1 MKTGEPVHT
10 RVRQLRDKGAAQV
23 DPARMAQLEAL
34 ARRLAD
40 QPDAVRALLQERLE
54 LAMHALEHALE
65 VRVAQAP
72 IQPPA
77 RVPAGRARQLP
88 QLPRPPDSTE
98 MASVVRFRRSWAN
111 GRAQE
116 RIAAATARK
125 PRNAGPLNSHMLV
138 LQALDMM
145 QALPGDYLRRFL
157 THIETLQWLET
168 TQAQGSLAV
177 KPKRKKPR

>member
-1 MKTGEPVHT
+1 MTGELFHT
-10 RVRQLRDKGAAQV
+10 RVQQLRDKGAARV

-54 LAMHALEHALE
+54 AAMQALEERL
-65 VRVAQAP
+65 AQVP
-72 IQPPA
+72 SQPPA
-77 RVPAGRARQLP
+77 RIQVTKTRQLP
-88 QLPRPPDSTE
+88 QLPRPSGTSE
-98 MASVVRFRRSWAN
+98 MRSVTHFRRSWAN

-116 RIAAATARK
+116 RVAAATTRK

-138 LQALDMM
+138 LQSLDMM

-168 TQAQGSLAV
+168 AQAQGAPAG

>member
-1 MKTGEPVHT
+1 MKTNDSVPA
-10 RVRQLRDKGAAQV
+10 RVRQLRDKGAARV

-40 QPDAVRALLQERLE
+40 QPDAVRALLQERLD
-54 LAMHALEHALE
+54 AAVHAFEE
-65 VRVAQAP
+65 RVAQVP
-72 IQPPA
+72 RQLPA
-77 RVPAGRARQLP
+77 RALAANAQQLP
-88 QLPRPPDSTE
+88 QLPRTPAASE
-98 MASVVRFRRSWAN
+98 MGSVIRFRRSWAN

-116 RIAAATARK
+116 RVAAATASK

-145 QALPGDYLRRFL
+145 QSLPGDYLRRFL
-157 THIETLQWLET
+157 THIETLQWLESA
-168 TQAQGSLAV
+168 QAQAAPPG

>member
-1 MKTGEPVHT
+1 MTGELFHT
-10 RVRQLRDKGAAQV
+10 RVRQLRDKGAARV

-34 ARRLAD
+34 ARRLTN

-54 LAMHALEHALE
+54 AAMHALEERL
-65 VRVAQAP
+65 AQVP
-72 IQPPA
+72 SQPPA
-77 RVPAGRARQLP
+77 RIHVAKARQLP
-88 QLPRPPDSTE
+88 QLPRTSNTSE
-98 MASVVRFRRSWAN
+98 MGSVTRFRRSWAN

-116 RIAAATARK
+116 RAAAATARK

-138 LQALDMM
+138 LQSLDMM

-168 TQAQGSLAV
+168 AQAQGSPAAR
-177 KPKRKKPR
+177 PKRRKAR

>member
-1 MKTGEPVHT
+1 
-10 RVRQLRDKGAAQV
+10 
-23 DPARMAQLEAL
+23 MAQLEAL

-54 LAMHALEHALE
+54 AAMHALEHALE
-65 VRVAQAP
+65 MRVAQVP
-72 IQPPA
+72 IQLPA
-77 RVPAGRARQLP
+77 RVHAAARARQLP
-88 QLPRPPDSTE
+88 QLPRAPDSTE
-98 MASVVRFRRSWAN
+98 MGSVVRFRRSWAN

-116 RIAAATARK
+116 SVAAATARK

-168 TQAQGSLAV
+168 AQAQGSPAG